1 MDTSN
6 IPKHILSILQ
16 DKELLMDQKMVAF
29 MMHMKTLP
37 DDPKNDQVWE
47 DNLDVGKKIKRL
59 VDEGKIRIGGFD
71 KNSNLVV
78 EEV

>member
-47 DNLDVGKKIKRL
+47 DNIDVGKKIKRL

>member
-6 IPKHILSILQ
+6 IPKHIVSILQ
-16 DKELLMDQKMVAF
+16 DKELLMGQKMVAF

-37 DDPKNDQVWE
+37 EDPRNDQVWE
-47 DNLDVGKKIKRL
+47 DNLIIGKKIKRL

-71 KNSNLVV
+71 KKFNLVV